1 MLAPREWTDYD
12 RAQGADLAVC
22 IKPRR
27 VQLCLLSITLLLLF
41 FLKNLPIMQGN
52 EAFVLVV
59 FNAFFFSSH
68 NLTIMLCVILFAF
81 ILLDLFCL
89 EYTESLKAMC

>member
-1 MLAPREWTDYD
+1 MHKTTE
-12 RAQGADLAVC
+12 GAALPTFYYPVASV
-22 IKPRR
+22 
-27 VQLCLLSITLLLLF
+27 V
-41 FLKNLPIMQGN
+41 LKNLPIMQGN